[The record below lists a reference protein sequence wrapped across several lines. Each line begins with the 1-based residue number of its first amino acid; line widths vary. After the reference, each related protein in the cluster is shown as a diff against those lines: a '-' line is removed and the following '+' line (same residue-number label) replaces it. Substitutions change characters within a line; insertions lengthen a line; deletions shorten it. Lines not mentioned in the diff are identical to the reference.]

1 MLYGF
6 WLYSQLYVYRMWGG
20 TIPIDE
26 IEIALSYLK
35 DIIMVIDKALL
46 DKVSEQAKASPRLRM
61 NYNFHQSLEDKCH
74 RFLNAV
80 EPGTVVPIHKHP
92 TKDESFVILR
102 GKVRVTTHNDDGTVI
117 EEVVLSQE
125 SGNYGVDIPKNVW
138 HKLESLES
146 GSVIFEC
153 KEGPFV
159 PHEEEG
165 ILEVPEK

>member
-1 MLYGF
+1 M
-6 WLYSQLYVYRMWGG
+6 
-20 TIPIDE
+20 
-26 IEIALSYLK
+26 
-35 DIIMVIDKALL
+35 IINKNLL
-46 DKVSEQAKASPRLRM
+46 DQVSEQAKASPRLRM

-102 GKVRVTTHNDDGTVI
+102 GKVRVTTHNDDGSVI
-117 EEVVLSQE
+117 EDVVLSQE
-125 SGNYGVDIPKNVW
+125 IGNYGVDIPKNVW
-138 HKLESLES
+138 HKLESLEP

-159 PHEEEG
+159 PHDKEG

>member
-1 MLYGF
+1 
-6 WLYSQLYVYRMWGG
+6 
-20 TIPIDE
+20 
-26 IEIALSYLK
+26 
-35 DIIMVIDKALL
+35 MVIDNALL
-46 DKVSEQAKASPRLRM
+46 DEVSFKAKASPRLRM
-61 NYNFHQSLEDKCH
+61 NYNFHQSLEDKFH

-80 EPGTVVPIHKHP
+80 EPGTMVPIHKHP

-102 GKVRVTTHNDDGTVI
+102 GKVRVTTHNDEGSII
-117 EEVVLSQE
+117 EDVVLSQE

-159 PHEEEG
+159 EHEEEG
-165 ILEVPEK
+165 VLDLTKG

>member
-1 MLYGF
+1 M
-6 WLYSQLYVYRMWGG
+6 
-20 TIPIDE
+20 
-26 IEIALSYLK
+26 K
-35 DIIMVIDKALL
+35 IINELL
-46 DKVSEQAKASPRLRM
+46 LNEVSLQAKASPRLRM
-61 NYNFHQSLEDKCH
+61 NYNFHQSLEDKFH

-80 EPGTVVPIHKHP
+80 ESGTMVPIHKHP

-102 GKVRVTTHNDDGTVI
+102 GKVRVTTHNDDGSII
-117 EEVVLSQE
+117 EDVVLSQE

-159 PHEEEG
+159 EHEEEG
-165 ILEVPEK
+165 MLEVKSEGCD